1 MHPNHLT
8 IERPIS
14 LTKKIHN
21 LHIPLSYFICYNTK
35 KRKGEIL
42 MNKKLQVFVSST
54 YTDLIEERQA
64 AVQAILD
71 AGHIPAGMELF
82 KAGKSQMKTIQKWID
97 ESDVYML
104 ILGGRYGSIEE
115 ESGLSYTELEYK
127 YAISKNMPVFA
138 IVLDENFLFTKA
150 AAQDKDAIFE
160 KDNSNKYDTFKK
172 FVKTKVVKFINN
184 IDQIPSVIH
193 AQLNDIMADNEYNLC
208 GWIKGDTQVEKI
220 DEKQLREEY
229 TKRYSVSYVKKR
241 EEIDEKLNPIKN
253 MFTEVSSLNI
263 VTVSGIEFLN
273 RQEKKIRNM
282 LDKGVEIRLV
292 VLKDGTQAFKEHF
305 SNKLHSLKILKE
317 SSEKIW
323 ENWCYLSNEYKTLL
337 IKYTDI
343 CIPYN
348 ILYVE
353 KENKEDS
360 FIKVDIY
367 SIDAVPE
374 DRPCLYIKPT
384 DDMFDY
390 FVDQFKII
398 WQSGFDS

>member
-1 MHPNHLT
+1 
-8 IERPIS
+8 
-14 LTKKIHN
+14 
-21 LHIPLSYFICYNTK
+21 
-35 KRKGEIL
+35 

-54 YTDLIEERQA
+54 FTDLIEERQS
-64 AVQAILD
+64 AVEAILN

-82 KAGKSQMKTIQKWID
+82 KAGKSQMKTIRKWID
-97 ESDVYML
+97 ESDVYLL

-138 IVLDENFLFTKA
+138 IVLEERFLLTKA
-150 AAQDKDAIFE
+150 ADKNKDAIFE
-160 KDNSNKYDTFKK
+160 KDNTDKYISFKHDVESNIVKFVSNK
-172 FVKTKVVKFINN
+172 
-184 IDQIPSVIH
+184 DQIHSVIH
-193 AQLNDIMADNEYNLC
+193 AQLNDILADNEYNLC
-208 GWIKGDTQVEKI
+208 GWIRSDAQVEKI

-229 TKRYSVSYVKKR
+229 TKRYSVSYVKTR
-241 EEIDEKLNPIKN
+241 EEIDEKLNPLKN
-253 MFTEVSSLNI
+253 MFTDVSSLNI

-273 RQEKKIRNM
+273 RQEKKIRNL
-282 LDKGVEIRLV
+282 LDKKVKMKLV
-292 VLKDGTQAFKEHF
+292 VLKDGTEAFNEHF
-305 SNKLHSLKILKE
+305 SHKLHSLKILKE
-317 SSEKIW
+317 SSGQIW
-323 ENWCYLSNEYKTLL
+323 ENWCYLCNEYKTLS
-337 IKYTDI
+337 IRYTDI

-374 DRPCLYIKPT
+374 ERPCLYIKPT

-390 FVDQFKII
+390 FVEQFKII
-398 WQSGFDS
+398 WQSGFES